1 MWQHAQNF
9 LAGAAKLVVGI
20 ASIRGSH
27 IRLPINLAQLP
38 HGIHIH
44 DRPLLA
50 KGGLLISLD
59 SELDHSKGGVT
70 AKSIVADNLGLS
82 EMPSIVQYLA
92 SFIPAGMATAVAAGF
107 DRYETIPNLPLIYV
121 LPVVVS
127 SVAFGLGPA
136 LFSALLGALSF
147 NFFFTEPRF
156 SLAVADTANIWAIAM
171 LLVVGCITST
181 IVSTKRRDKAELDHF
196 HLDKLKTYARQ
207 MTAATS
213 VKQAKSL
220 TRATIAENLQAPIAI
235 VYAGSDY
242 DLEVDGDA
250 SLTDV
255 EIDAAR
261 AASASNA
268 MVAAGVYP
276 FDESRFDFWPVQV
289 TIDQTIVIGAA
300 FDPDRR
306 PANADATAETVAL
319 ILAATIDRYK
329 A

>member
-1 MWQHAQNF
+1 M
-9 LAGAAKLVVGI
+9 
-20 ASIRGSH
+20 
-27 IRLPINLAQLP
+27 
-38 HGIHIH
+38 
-44 DRPLLA
+44 
-50 KGGLLISLD
+50 D

-92 SFIPAGMATAVAAGF
+92 SFITAGMATAVAAGF
-107 DRYETIPNLPLIYV
+107 DRYETIPNLSLIYV

-147 NFFFTEPRF
+147 NLFFTEPRF
-156 SLAVADTANIWAIAM
+156 SQAVADTANIWAIAM

-196 HLDKLKTYARQ
+196 RLHQDKLKTYARQ

-220 TRATIAENLQAPIAI
+220 TRATIAEILQAPIAI

-242 DLEVDGDA
+242 DVEVDGDA

-276 FDESRFDFWPVQV
+276 FDESRFDFWPVQA

-306 PANADATAETVAL
+306 PANPDATAETVAL